1 MQRFEIGRG
10 MATRVTIKTYGLVID
25 VVFIAVTIII
35 VMIMSIF
42 LQNNFV
48 TGALSDQMQQT
59 PVQNETLK
67 KNTIENI
74 SGELNNLSLKG
85 WAKLAEHIGQ
95 PRATTLLWYH
105 LEATYDIDAKIVF
118 DSPEKL
124 NTAIAIKEPLWG
136 DSPFPTVEIKGVKY
150 YIIDPM
156 VPAIVSDSKYGDMF
170 DDPWKTYLPYNYF
183 RLFPEDIDAVEQWTK
198 ETGVTI
204 RYSDI
209 LGRQP
214 PNTSKSV

>member
-1 MQRFEIGRG
+1 MRHFEIGRS
-10 MATRVTIKTYGLVID
+10 MATRVTGKTNRLVID
-25 VVFIAVTIII
+25 MVFIVVTIII
-35 VMIMSIF
+35 VIIMSVF
-42 LQNNFV
+42 LQNNFA
-48 TGALSDQMQQT
+48 TGALNGQTQQT
-59 PVQNETLK
+59 PVQNGTLK

-74 SGELNNLSLKG
+74 SGELNNLSSKG

-118 DSPEKL
+118 GSPEKL
-124 NTAIAIKEPLWG
+124 NTVIAIKEPLWG
-136 DSPFPTVEIKGVKY
+136 ESPFPTVEIKGVKY

-156 VPAIVSDSKYGDMF
+156 VPAIVSDSKYEDIF

-209 LGRQP
+209 LGEQP